1 MNLVKNI
8 FKLVIVT
15 YSCSECT
22 RYYSN
27 WIEQIHYIHIYWN
40 KLIDNLAKETA
51 NKLFKRQCLLSNLNP
66 DVLNFTAA
74 LSCTKSI
81 WKLQLMMSVA
91 DSIAKQNIYAA
102 PDFFP
107 IVKWTGQMVLV
118 DWNNHH
124 IIF

>member
-1 MNLVKNI
+1 MSCPIMHLWMSVNI
-8 FKLVIVT
+8 EPRT
-15 YSCSECT
+15 SG
-22 RYYSN
+22 

-40 KLIDNLAKETA
+40 KLIDNLDKETA

-102 PDFFP
+102 PDFFS
-107 IVKWTGQMVLV
+107 
-118 DWNNHH
+118 NS
-124 IIF
+124 